1 MRSRSARSSRRSW
14 RTPCGPHPVRR
25 TPRAPSGRGT
35 RARPAAPGCAW
46 GRSASRRRPSRSPA
60 SPSRTARSGDR
71 AARAGAPS
79 GASPGPNP
87 SPARSRAH
95 RPSASRP
102 CRPPGSRSWR
112 DCRQIG
118 AALSRSQ
125 EHPSVVTLAT
135 WCRRGVER
143 AAPPFGQ
150 LCPSPTDPTGK
161 DACMAIAAVEE
172 RELLKAMTWWDGFV
186 VALANPGFLIGSLG
200 ASISALGTTGAF
212 VLWTI
217 SICLGALQ
225 NNIHAE
231 LAAMFPSKS
240 GGIALYAHEAW
251 RKYFTPIGPL
261 ATFGYWI
268 GWSVVLSING
278 LVAGTL
284 IQSEWFS
291 GSTWDTS
298 GAGFDLTLPICIG
311 IGLIVLVW
319 LFNVYGV
326 RPAVWFAYLTGG
338 LLMIPVLVLMFMPYI
353 TGDWS
358 SSNMQWDIGTNGGL
372 PLVIVWLYFMCWS
385 SYGMEVVATFAPEYH
400 DTEKDTTKALRSAAL
415 FGIAV
420 YALLPLGLGGTM
432 GTKAVAS
439 DPTAI
444 AYFTTAFDKLVG
456 NGLANVMIVCV
467 VAGLVLSMNTA
478 TMDGSRALY
487 GIAKD
492 GMTIKQLGTLNRFR
506 VPGRAMTVDAI
517 LNILLISYF
526 AGVLEILA
534 VSNIGYVFATCS
546 ALAGFLLLR
555 KDRPNWPRP
564 VKLSAMWVP
573 ICAVLFAINFVLLI
587 GGGFI
592 WSGGFLGIEGF
603 GYGWDKTR
611 VGLLVL
617 LLAIVLWAWRRIVQ
631 DKQPLHLREEVP
643 ATPDEERKHPEL
655 AVEPVPS

>member
-1 MRSRSARSSRRSW
+1 MA
-14 RTPCGPHPVRR
+14 
-25 TPRAPSGRGT
+25 
-35 RARPAAPGCAW
+35 
-46 GRSASRRRPSRSPA
+46 
-60 SPSRTARSGDR
+60 TA
-71 AARAGAPS
+71 
-79 GASPGPNP
+79 
-87 SPARSRAH
+87 
-95 RPSASRP
+95 
-102 CRPPGSRSWR
+102 
-112 DCRQIG
+112 
-118 AALSRSQ
+118 
-125 EHPSVVTLAT
+125 V
-135 WCRRGVER
+135 
-143 AAPPFGQ
+143 
-150 LCPSPTDPTGK
+150 
-161 DACMAIAAVEE
+161 VEE

-200 ASISALGTTGAF
+200 ASIGALGTTGAF

-251 RKYFTPIGPL
+251 RKYLTLIGPL

-298 GAGFDLTLPICIG
+298 GGGFDLTLPIVLG
-311 IGLIVLVW
+311 MALIIIVW

-338 LLMIPVLVLMFMPYI
+338 LLLIPVFVLMFLPYI

-358 SSNMQWDIGTNGGL
+358 SSNMQWDIGANGGL

-420 YALLPLGLGGTM
+420 YALLPLGLGGTL
-432 GTKAVAS
+432 GTETVANDS
-439 DPTAI
+439 TAI
-444 AYFTTAFDKLVG
+444 AYFTTAFDELVG
-456 NGLANVMIVCV
+456 NALGNVMIVCV

-492 GMTIKQLGTLNRFR
+492 GMTIKQLGSLNRFR

-517 LNILLISYF
+517 LNLLLISYF
-526 AGVLEILA
+526 GTVLEILA
-534 VSNIGYVFATCS
+534 VSNIGYVFATCA
-546 ALAGFLLLR
+546 ALGGFVLLR
-555 KDRPNWPRP
+555 KDRPQWPRP
-564 VKLSAMWVP
+564 VKLSPMWVP
-573 ICAVLFAINFVLLI
+573 LAGILCLINLVLLV

-592 WSGGFLGIEGF
+592 WSDGFLGIDGF

-611 VGLLVL
+611 TGLIVLVAAL
-617 LLAIVLWAWRRIVQ
+617 VLWAWRRIVQ

-643 ATPDEERKHPEL
+643 ATPEEQLKHPEL
-655 AVEPVPS
+655 AAEPIPS

>member
-1 MRSRSARSSRRSW
+1 MA
-14 RTPCGPHPVRR
+14 
-25 TPRAPSGRGT
+25 
-35 RARPAAPGCAW
+35 
-46 GRSASRRRPSRSPA
+46 
-60 SPSRTARSGDR
+60 TA
-71 AARAGAPS
+71 
-79 GASPGPNP
+79 
-87 SPARSRAH
+87 
-95 RPSASRP
+95 
-102 CRPPGSRSWR
+102 
-112 DCRQIG
+112 
-118 AALSRSQ
+118 
-125 EHPSVVTLAT
+125 V
-135 WCRRGVER
+135 
-143 AAPPFGQ
+143 
-150 LCPSPTDPTGK
+150 
-161 DACMAIAAVEE
+161 VEE

-200 ASISALGTTGAF
+200 ASIGALGTTGAF

-251 RKYFTPIGPL
+251 RKYLTLIGPL

-284 IQSEWFS
+284 IQAEWFS
-291 GSTWDTS
+291 DSTWSES
-298 GAGFDLTLPICIG
+298 GAGFDLTLPIVIG
-311 IGLIVLVW
+311 IALILIVW

-338 LLMIPVLVLMFMPYI
+338 LLMLPVLVLMFLPYI

-358 SSNMQWDIGTNGGL
+358 SSNMQWNIDEGGGL
-372 PLVIVWLYFMCWS
+372 ALVIVWLYFMCWS

-400 DTEKDTTKALRSAAL
+400 DTERDTTRALRSAAL

-420 YALLPLGLGGTM
+420 YALLPLGLGGTL
-432 GTKAVAS
+432 GTEAVAG
-439 DPTAI
+439 DTTFI
-444 AYFTTAFDKLVG
+444 AFFTDAFDELVG
-456 NGLANVMIVCV
+456 SALGNVLVVCV

-478 TMDGSRALY
+478 TMDGSRALF
-487 GIAKD
+487 GIARD
-492 GMTIKQLGTLNRFR
+492 GMTIKQLGVLNRHR

-534 VSNIGYVFATCS
+534 VSNIGYVFATCA
-546 ALAGFLLLR
+546 ALGGFLLLR

-564 VKLSAMWVP
+564 VKLPALWVP
-573 ICAVLFAINFVLLI
+573 LAGILFVINFILLI

-592 WSGGFLGIEGF
+592 WSGGFLGIDGY

-617 LLAIVLWAWRRIVQ
+617 VAALVLWAWRRIVQ

-643 ATPDEERKHPEL
+643 QTPDELRAHPEL